1 MGSLHFRL
9 ALFAAASLVLVGG
22 WARPA
27 QAMVLDWDAAA
38 WTPGS
43 TNNSFDV
50 NGDTINDIS
59 VVLTTQDQATWATDP
74 ATGTQTPVVNQS
86 LTGGLSPA
94 ENSLNL
100 SANLKTQS
108 NVWVH
113 ISFTG
118 GQPGASDVSFTIFDI
133 DITTNS
139 DIIESIVGRTLD
151 GTYIAATITNVGSG
165 VTLTGT
171 GFSQVLTGNVATANN
186 SSNGNA
192 TISFG
197 SAIIT
202 DVFFNFSNSSGTHLF
217 QNIAI
222 GDITFTPVPEINPA
236 ATAAGS
242 CIAALALTLLLKRRA
257 RRGCQPAEAQP
268 PAP

>member
-1 MGSLHFRL
+1 MGTVHLRL
-9 ALFAAASLVLVGG
+9 CVYAASLVFLAG

-27 QAMVLDWDAAA
+27 HGLVLDWDAVA

-43 TNNSFDV
+43 VNNSFDL
-50 NGDTINDIS
+50 NGDAINDVS
-59 VVLTTQDQATWATDP
+59 VALTTQDQATWAADP
-74 ATGTQTPVVNQS
+74 ATGTQTPAVNQS

-94 ENSLNL
+94 ENALNL

-108 NVWVH
+108 NVWIH

-118 GQPGASDVSFTIFDI
+118 GQPGASDVSFTLFDI

-151 GTYIAATITNVGSG
+151 GSYVAATITNVGSG

-197 SAIIT
+197 STIIT

-222 GDITFTPVPEINPA
+222 GDISFTPVPEINPA
-236 ATAAGS
+236 ATGAGS
-242 CIAALALTLLLKRRA
+242 CIAALALTLLLQRRA
-257 RRGCQPAEAQP
+257 RRGRQMTTPQAPAR
-268 PAP
+268 